1 MNAGGAD
8 IRMTAHR
15 SPLKK
20 SKRPVVLT
28 VSGKAAAHRAGR
40 GSLSAVARHC
50 RPRGSTPFETCFSSC
65 GERVRLGAQ
74 FGHRFRKWPGRSGDA
89 ESRSPPAWP
98 RGLNRQPK
106 GVTNAMKAGLI
117 VKTMIISQ
125 TGVTP
130 LLSTAA
136 EVCATR
142 LRRISTLARTPPPG
156 HLALLTRDAARYR
169 SYFPIIEILAPTKRQ
184 M

>member
-1 MNAGGAD
+1 MD
-8 IRMTAHR
+8 PWWVPRIHR
-15 SPLKK
+15 L
-20 SKRPVVLT
+20 SKLATSSITEP
-28 VSGKAAAHRAGR
+28 GRAWFLISR
-40 GSLSAVARHC
+40 TPPDGSANSYE
-50 RPRGSTPFETCFSSC
+50 PTPFETCFSSC